1 VTSRA
6 ISPEDAFAALAS
18 GARLVDVRAPEEFD
32 DGHPQRAEN
41 IPFTHFVG
49 GRLTET
55 LGFVQAISASVATS
69 CTVLLLCRSGVRAEV
84 AAQRLKDA
92 GYTHVRAVVGGY
104 EGTRGPF
111 GEVVEAGWRRSGL
124 P

>member
-1 VTSRA
+1 MTPSA
-6 ISPEDAFAALAS
+6 ISPEDAFAALSS

-55 LGFVQAISASVATS
+55 PGFVQAIGASVATS

-92 GYTHVRAVVGGY
+92 GYTHVRVVVGGY
-104 EGTRGPF
+104 EGTRGAF
-111 GEVVEAGWRRSGL
+111 GEVIEPGWRRSGL